1 MNDVN
6 LSCNR
11 KNVAVCSPPTTIAV
25 VLAAGSGSRFHG
37 PVHKLDAEVDGHPI
51 VRRAVGAAV
60 DAALDAVVVVVNEL
74 VMTSFPDDVDV
85 IVNSGWAAGQMSS
98 LRLGLDRVTEL
109 GGDVAVIGLGD
120 QPGIT
125 AQAWRDVAATDA
137 AVAVATYGGRR
148 GHPVRLHRDVW
159 ALLPERGD
167 EGARRLMR
175 LRPDLVR
182 EVPCAG
188 SPTDIDTVE
197 ELRRWPSNS

>member
-1 MNDVN
+1 MN
-6 LSCNR
+6 LSRNR
-11 KNVAVCSPPTTIAV
+11 KNVAVNSRPTTVAV

-37 PVHKLDAEVDGHPI
+37 PIHKLDAEVDGRPI

-74 VMTSFPDDVDV
+74 VMTSFPDEVDV

-137 AVAVATYGGRR
+137 AVAVATYDGRR

-167 EGARRLMR
+167 EGARHLMR